1 MCIQIGSHTLSAPV
15 VVAPMSGVTDRPF
28 RRLARRLGAPLVVT
42 EMIASHAVLRDVLEE
57 TRKAEIDSEDTP
69 AVVQIAG
76 WEPEVMAEAARM
88 MADRGAD
95 AIDINMGCP
104 AKKVVNKYA
113 GSALMRDEVLAG
125 RIMEAVVG
133 AVDLP
138 VTLKMR
144 LGWDAENRNAPE
156 LARIAEA
163 SGIRLI
169 TVHGRTRCQMYTG
182 TADWSGIR
190 EVVETV
196 SLPVVANG
204 DVVDIE
210 TAKACLAESGAQ
222 GVMIGRG
229 CYGRP
234 WLPAQ
239 VAAALNG
246 ETPRADPDAQERRD
260 ILAEHLEAMLSHYG
274 VQSGIRNARKHIG
287 WYTEGLAG
295 SAAFRQRVNNT
306 TEPAVVFAEI
316 DRYFADYGSAENN
329 DKNAGEDNAGRIA
342 A

>member
-1 MCIQIGSHTLSAPV
+1 MCIQIGSHSLSAPV
-15 VVAPMSGVTDRPF
+15 LVAPMSGVTDRPF

-42 EMIASHAVLRDVLEE
+42 EMIASHAVLRDVREE
-57 TRKAEIDSEDTP
+57 TRKAEIDAEDTP

-76 WEPEVMAEAARM
+76 WDPSVMAEAARM

-125 RIMEAVVG
+125 QIMDAVVG
-133 AVDLP
+133 AVGLP

-144 LGWDAENRNAPE
+144 LGWDADSRNAPE
-156 LARIAEA
+156 LARIAEQ

-182 TADWSGIR
+182 SADWTAIR
-190 EVVETV
+190 AVVETV

-204 DVVDIE
+204 DVVSIE
-210 TAKACLAESGAQ
+210 TARACLEQSGAH

-239 VAAALNG
+239 IAAALAG
-246 ETPRADPDAQERRD
+246 AVPPADPDIEERRA
-260 ILAEHLEAMLSHYG
+260 ILAEHLDAMLVHYG
-274 VQSGIRNARKHIG
+274 THAGIRNARKHIG
-287 WYTEGLAG
+287 WYTEGLTG
-295 SAAFRQRVNNT
+295 SAEFRQRVNNT
-306 TEPAVVFAEI
+306 MDPTVVFAEI
-316 DRYFADYGSAENN
+316 DRFFADLGS
-329 DKNAGEDNAGRIA
+329 DNSSGRIA

>member
-1 MCIQIGSHTLSAPV
+1 MCIQIGTHTLSAPV
-15 VVAPMSGVTDRPF
+15 IVAPMSGVTDRPF

-190 EVVETV
+190 EVVDTV

-204 DVVDIE
+204 DIVDID
-210 TAKACLAESGAQ
+210 TAKACLAESGAD

-239 VAAALNG
+239 VAAALSG
-246 ETPRADPDAQERRD
+246 ETPRADPDAEERRA
-260 ILAEHLEAMLSHYG
+260 ILAEHLDAMLSHYG

-295 SAAFRQRVNNT
+295 SAGFRQRVNNT

-316 DRYFADYGSAENN
+316 DRFFAELGAQNIT
-329 DKNAGEDNAGRIA
+329 GGQNAGRIA

>member
-1 MCIQIGSHTLSAPV
+1 M
-15 VVAPMSGVTDRPF
+15 VAPMSGVTDRPF

-42 EMIASHAVLRDVLEE
+42 EMIASHAVLRDVREE
-57 TRKAEIDSEDTP
+57 TRKAEIDAEDTP

-76 WEPEVMAEAARM
+76 WEPKVMAEAARM

-125 RIMEAVVG
+125 RIMEAVVA

-144 LGWDAENRNAPE
+144 LGWDAESRNAPR
-156 LARIAEA
+156 LARIAETA
-163 SGIRLI
+163 GIRLI

-182 TADWSGIR
+182 TADWAGIHA
-190 EVVETV
+190 VVESV

-204 DVVDIE
+204 DVVSIE
-210 TAKACLAESGAQ
+210 TAKACLERSGAD

-234 WLPAQ
+234 WFPAQ
-239 VAAALNG
+239 VAAALTG
-246 ETPRADPDAQERRD
+246 GVVRADPDAEERRS
-260 ILAEHLEAMLSHYG
+260 ILTEHLDAMLGHYG
-274 VQSGIRNARKHIG
+274 IHAGIRNARKHIG
-287 WYTEGLAG
+287 WYTDGLPG

-306 TEPAVVFAEI
+306 MDPETVFAEI
-316 DRYFADYGSAENN
+316 DRYFAGLEQTDST
-329 DKNAGEDNAGRIA
+329 GRIA

>member
-1 MCIQIGSHTLSAPV
+1 MCIQIGTHTLSAPV
-15 VVAPMSGVTDRPF
+15 IVAPMSGVTDRPF

-42 EMIASHAVLRDVLEE
+42 EMIASQAVLRDVLEE

-190 EVVETV
+190 EVVDTV

-204 DVVDIE
+204 DIVDID
-210 TAKACLAESGAQ
+210 TAKACLAESGAD

-239 VAAALNG
+239 VAAALSG
-246 ETPRADPDAQERRD
+246 ETPRADPDAEERRA
-260 ILAEHLEAMLSHYG
+260 ILAEHLDAMLSHYG

-295 SAAFRQRVNNT
+295 SAGFRQRVNNT

-316 DRYFADYGSAENN
+316 DRFFAELGTQDITG
-329 DKNAGEDNAGRIA
+329 GQNAGRIA

>member
-1 MCIQIGSHTLSAPV
+1 MSLSLGALKIDPPV
-15 VVAPMSGVTDRPF
+15 LLAPMAGITDLPF
-28 RRLARRLGAPLVVT
+28 RRIVARFGAGLTVSEMVASQEMVQAKPGVRDRARMDDCAAAVQLAGREA
-42 EMIASHAVLRDVLEE
+42 H
-57 TRKAEIDSEDTP
+57 
-69 AVVQIAG
+69 
-76 WEPEVMAEAARM
+76 WMAEAARRVE
-88 MADRGAD
+88 ADGARL
-95 AIDINMGCP
+95 IDINMGCP

-190 EVVETV
+190 EVVDSV

-204 DVVDIE
+204 DVVDIH
-210 TAKACLAESGAQ
+210 TAKACLAESGAD

-234 WLPAQ
+234 WLPRQ
-239 VAAALNG
+239 VAAALSG
-246 ETPRADPDAQERRD
+246 ETPRADPDAEERRA
-260 ILAEHLEAMLSHYG
+260 ILAEHLDAMLSHYG

-295 SAAFRQRVNNT
+295 SAGFRQRVNNT
-306 TEPAVVFAEI
+306 TEPAVVFTEI
-316 DRYFADYGSAENN
+316 DRFFAELGAQDITG
-329 DKNAGEDNAGRIA
+329 GQNAGRIA

>member
-1 MCIQIGSHTLSAPV
+1 MCIEIGPHRVSAPV
-15 VVAPMSGVTDRPF
+15 MVAPMSGVTDRPF

-42 EMIASHAVLRDVLEE
+42 EMIASHAVLRDVREE
-57 TRKAEIDSEDTP
+57 TRKAEIDAEDTP

-95 AIDINMGCP
+95 AIDLNMGCP

-113 GSALMRDEVLAG
+113 GSALMRDEALAG
-125 RIMEAVVG
+125 RIMEAVVA

-144 LGWDAENRNAPE
+144 LGWDADSRNAPE
-156 LARIAEA
+156 LARIAERA
-163 SGIRLI
+163 GIRLI

-182 TADWSGIR
+182 SADWSAIR
-190 EVVETV
+190 AVVDAV

-204 DVVDIE
+204 DVTSIE
-210 TAKACLAESGAQ
+210 AARTCLARSGAV

-234 WLPAQ
+234 WFPAQ
-239 VAAALNG
+239 VADALSG
-246 ETPRADPDAQERRD
+246 VAPRPDPDVDERRA
-260 ILAEHLEAMLSHYG
+260 ILVEHLDAMLVHYG
-274 VQSGIRNARKHIG
+274 THSGIRNARKHIG
-287 WYTEGLAG
+287 WYTEGLPG
-295 SAAFRQRVNNT
+295 SAGFRQRVNNT
-306 TEPAVVFAEI
+306 MDPELVFAEI
-316 DRYFADYGSAENN
+316 DRYFAGL
-329 DKNAGEDNAGRIA
+329 AGDPSDRRIA

>member
-1 MCIQIGSHTLSAPV
+1 MCTQVGPYRLSAPV
-15 VVAPMSGVTDRPF
+15 MVAPMSGVTDRPF
-28 RRLARRLGAPLVVT
+28 RRLARRLGAPMVVT
-42 EMIASHAVLRDVLEE
+42 EMIASHAVLHDVREE
-57 TRKAEIDSEDTP
+57 TRKAEIDAEDTP

-113 GSALMRDEVLAG
+113 GSALMRDEALAG
-125 RIMEAVVG
+125 RIMEAVVA
-133 AVDLP
+133 AVDRP

-144 LGWDAENRNAPE
+144 LGWDADSRNAPR

-163 SGIRLI
+163 AGIRLI
-169 TVHGRTRCQMYTG
+169 TVHGRTRNQMYTG
-182 TADWSGIR
+182 SADWPAIR
-190 EVVETV
+190 EVVEAV
-196 SLPVVANG
+196 SLPVIANG
-204 DVVDIE
+204 DVISVASAHD
-210 TAKACLAESGAQ
+210 CLAQSGAA

-234 WLPAQ
+234 WFPAQ

-246 ETPRADPDAQERRD
+246 GVPQDDPGPSARHA
-260 ILAEHLEAMLSHYG
+260 ILVEHLDAMLEHYG

-287 WYTEGLAG
+287 WYTDGLAG

-306 TEPAVVFAEI
+306 MDPRTVFGEI
-316 DRYFADYGSAENN
+316 DRFFAELDPQAPGR
-329 DKNAGEDNAGRIA
+329 RIA

>member
-1 MCIQIGSHTLSAPV
+1 MCIQIGPHSLSAPV
-15 VVAPMSGVTDRPF
+15 MVAPMSGVTDRPF

-42 EMIASHAVLRDVLEE
+42 EMIASHAVLRDVREE
-57 TRKAEIDSEDTP
+57 SRKAEIDAEDTP

-125 RIMEAVVG
+125 RIMEAVVA

-144 LGWDAENRNAPE
+144 LGWDADNRNAPK
-156 LARIAEA
+156 LARIAETA
-163 SGIRLI
+163 GIRLI

-182 TADWSGIR
+182 TADWAGIR
-190 EVVETV
+190 AVVESV

-204 DVVDIE
+204 DVVSIE
-210 TAKACLAESGAQ
+210 TAKACLERSGAD

-234 WLPAQ
+234 WFPAQ
-239 VAAALNG
+239 VAAALTG
-246 ETPRADPDAQERRD
+246 GVVRADPDAEERRS
-260 ILAEHLEAMLSHYG
+260 ILTEHLDAMLEHYG
-274 VQSGIRNARKHIG
+274 IHAGIRNARKHIG
-287 WYTEGLAG
+287 WYTDGLPG

-306 TEPAVVFAEI
+306 TDPETVFAEI
-316 DRYFADYGSAENN
+316 DRFFAGLEGTDITR
-329 DKNAGEDNAGRIA
+329 RIA

>member
-1 MCIQIGSHTLSAPV
+1 MCIQIGTHTLSAPV
-15 VVAPMSGVTDRPF
+15 IVAPMSGVTDRPF

-156 LARIAEA
+156 LARIAKA

-190 EVVETV
+190 EVVDTV

-204 DVVDIE
+204 DIVDID
-210 TAKACLAESGAQ
+210 TARACLAESGAD

-239 VAAALNG
+239 VAAALSG
-246 ETPRADPDAQERRD
+246 ETPRADPDAEERRA
-260 ILAEHLEAMLSHYG
+260 ILAEHLDAMLSHYG

-295 SAAFRQRVNNT
+295 SAGFRQRVNNT

-316 DRYFADYGSAENN
+316 DRFFAEFGAQDITG
-329 DKNAGEDNAGRIA
+329 GQNAGRIA

>member
-1 MCIQIGSHTLSAPV
+1 MCIQIGPHSLSAPV
-15 VVAPMSGVTDRPF
+15 MVAPMSGVTDRPF

-42 EMIASHAVLRDVLEE
+42 EMIASHAVLRDVREE
-57 TRKAEIDSEDTP
+57 TRKAEIDAEDTP

-76 WEPEVMAEAARM
+76 WEPKVMAEAARM

-125 RIMEAVVG
+125 RIMEAVVA

-144 LGWDAENRNAPE
+144 LGWDAESRNAPR
-156 LARIAEA
+156 LARIAETA
-163 SGIRLI
+163 GIRLI

-182 TADWSGIR
+182 TADWAGIHA
-190 EVVETV
+190 VVESV

-204 DVVDIE
+204 DVVSIE
-210 TAKACLAESGAQ
+210 TAKACLERSGAD

-234 WLPAQ
+234 WFPAQ
-239 VAAALNG
+239 VAAALTG
-246 ETPRADPDAQERRD
+246 GVVRADPDAEERRS
-260 ILAEHLEAMLSHYG
+260 ILTEHLDAMLGHYG
-274 VQSGIRNARKHIG
+274 IHAGIRNARKHIG
-287 WYTEGLAG
+287 WYTDGLPG

-306 TEPAVVFAEI
+306 MDPETVFAEI
-316 DRYFADYGSAENN
+316 DRYFAGLEQTDST
-329 DKNAGEDNAGRIA
+329 GRIA

>member
-1 MCIQIGSHTLSAPV
+1 MCINIGPHRLSAPV

-42 EMIASHAVLRDVLEE
+42 EMIASHAVLRDVREE
-57 TRKAEIDSEDTP
+57 VRKAEIDAEDTP
-69 AVVQIAG
+69 SVVQIAG

-88 MADRGAD
+88 MEDRGAD

-125 RIMEAVVG
+125 AIMEAVVA

-144 LGWDAENRNAPE
+144 LGWDAGSPNAPT
-156 LARIAEA
+156 LARIAQNA
-163 SGIRLI
+163 GIRLL

-182 TADWSGIR
+182 TADWKAIR
-190 EVVETV
+190 EVVEAV
-196 SLPVVANG
+196 DLPVIANG
-204 DVVDIE
+204 DVTSIG
-210 TAKACLAESGAQ
+210 AAQSCLAQSGAD

-234 WLPAQ
+234 WFPAQ
-239 VAAALNG
+239 VAAALAG
-246 ETPRADPDAQERRD
+246 ETPRPDPDPAERHA
-260 ILAEHLEAMLSHYG
+260 ILAEHLDAMLAHYG

-287 WYTEGLAG
+287 WYTESLPG

-306 TEPAVVFAEI
+306 MDPAVVFAEI
-316 DRYFADYGSAENN
+316 DRYFDSLSDG
-329 DKNAGEDNAGRIA
+329 GERIA

>member
-1 MCIQIGSHTLSAPV
+1 MCIQIGTHTLSAPV
-15 VVAPMSGVTDRPF
+15 IVAPMSGVTDRPF

-190 EVVETV
+190 EVVDTV

-204 DVVDIE
+204 DVVDID
-210 TAKACLAESGAQ
+210 TAKACLAESGAD

-239 VAAALNG
+239 VAAALSG
-246 ETPRADPDAQERRD
+246 ETPRADPDAEERRA
-260 ILAEHLEAMLSHYG
+260 ILAEHLDAMLSHYG

-295 SAAFRQRVNNT
+295 SAGFRQRVNNT

-316 DRYFADYGSAENN
+316 DRFFAELGAQDITG
-329 DKNAGEDNAGRIA
+329 GQNAGRIA

>member
-1 MCIQIGSHTLSAPV
+1 MCIQIGPHTLSAPV
-15 VVAPMSGVTDRPF
+15 IVAPMSGVTDRPF

-42 EMIASHAVLRDVLEE
+42 EMIASHAVLRDVREE
-57 TRKAEIDSEDTP
+57 TRKAEIDAEDTP

-76 WEPEVMAEAARM
+76 WEPAVMAEAARM

-125 RIMEAVVG
+125 RIMEAVVA

-144 LGWDAENRNAPE
+144 LGWDADTRNAPE
-156 LARIAEA
+156 LARIAEVA
-163 SGIRLI
+163 GIRLI

-182 TADWSGIR
+182 EADWAAIR

-204 DVVDIE
+204 DVTSIE
-210 TAKACLAESGAQ
+210 TARTCLERSGAD

-234 WLPAQ
+234 WFPAQ
-239 VAAALNG
+239 VAAALAG
-246 ETPRADPDAQERRD
+246 RDPRPDPDAEERRE
-260 ILAEHLEAMLSHYG
+260 ILAEHLDALLTHYG
-274 VQSGIRNARKHIG
+274 THAGIRNARKHIG
-287 WYTEGLAG
+287 WYTEGLSG

-306 TEPAVVFAEI
+306 MDPDIVFAEI
-316 DRYFADYGSAENN
+316 ERFFGSL
-329 DKNAGEDNAGRIA
+329 GTSDNAGRIA

>member
-15 VVAPMSGVTDRPF
+15 IMAPMSGVTDRPF

-42 EMIASHAVLRDVLEE
+42 EMIASHAVLRDVREE
-57 TRKAEIDSEDTP
+57 TRKAEIDAEDIP

-88 MADRGAD
+88 MADRGAH

-125 RIMEAVVG
+125 RIMAAVVA

-144 LGWDAENRNAPE
+144 LGWDAENRNAPD

-204 DVVDIE
+204 DVTSIE
-210 TAKACLAESGAQ
+210 TATACLEQSGAT

-234 WLPAQ
+234 WFPAQ
-239 VAAALNG
+239 VAAALTG
-246 ETPRADPDAQERRD
+246 GTPLPDPDADERRA
-260 ILAEHLEAMLSHYG
+260 ILAEHLDAMLAHYG
-274 VQSGIRNARKHIG
+274 VQAGIRNARKHIG
-287 WYTEGLAG
+287 WYTEGLSG
-295 SAAFRQRVNNT
+295 SAVFRQRVNNT
-306 TEPAVVFAEI
+306 TDPAVVFAEI
-316 DRYFADYGSAENN
+316 DRFFAEVGAE
-329 DKNAGEDNAGRIA
+329 KNMGRIA

>member
-1 MCIQIGSHTLSAPV
+1 MCLRIGSHTLSAPV
-15 VVAPMSGVTDRPF
+15 MVAPMSGVTDRPF

-76 WEPEVMAEAARM
+76 WEPEIMAEAARM

-113 GSALMRDEVLAG
+113 GSALMRDELLAG
-125 RIMEAVVG
+125 RIMEAVVA

-163 SGIRLI
+163 AGIRLI

-190 EVVETV
+190 AVVETV

-204 DVVDIE
+204 DVTSIE
-210 TAKACLAESGAQ
+210 TARACLEESGAD

-234 WLPAQ
+234 WFPAQ
-239 VAAALNG
+239 VAAALAG
-246 ETPRADPDAQERRD
+246 ETPRADPDVQERRA
-260 ILAEHLEAMLSHYG
+260 ILAEHLDAMLSHYG

-287 WYTEGLAG
+287 WYTDGLAG
-295 SAAFRQRVNNT
+295 SAGFRQRVNNT
-306 TEPAVVFAEI
+306 TDPAVVFAEI
-316 DRYFADYGSAENN
+316 DRYFAELDAGATGN
-329 DKNAGEDNAGRIA
+329 DDNGGRIA